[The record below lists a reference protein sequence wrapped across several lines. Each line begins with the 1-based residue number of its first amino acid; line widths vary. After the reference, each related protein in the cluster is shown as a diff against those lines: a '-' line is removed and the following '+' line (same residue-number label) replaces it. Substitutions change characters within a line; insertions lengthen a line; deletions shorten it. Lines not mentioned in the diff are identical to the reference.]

1 MFDAAVVRAASFV
14 RYNHVCACS
23 FTYRESVCCLVTRVE
38 ILVARCYAL
47 VTLDFSHLSTGYTF
61 SQAVRNG
68 CSSDLLQ
75 ILYDWHAGHRVR
87 RTQNLHFMLTCPAK
101 RDSSVSTTGQ
111 NEADGNSS
119 AVGGKVHLKRHVCRH
134 GRT

>member
-47 VTLDFSHLSTGYTF
+47 VTLDFSLLSTVGIF
-61 SQAVRNG
+61 SQDVRNG
-68 CSSDLLQ
+68 CSSGLLQ
-75 ILYDWHAGHRVR
+75 ILSEWHAGHRVR
-87 RTQNLHFMLTCPAK
+87 RTQDPHFILTCPAK
-101 RDSSVSTTGQ
+101 RDSSV
-111 NEADGNSS
+111 
-119 AVGGKVHLKRHVCRH
+119 
-134 GRT
+134 